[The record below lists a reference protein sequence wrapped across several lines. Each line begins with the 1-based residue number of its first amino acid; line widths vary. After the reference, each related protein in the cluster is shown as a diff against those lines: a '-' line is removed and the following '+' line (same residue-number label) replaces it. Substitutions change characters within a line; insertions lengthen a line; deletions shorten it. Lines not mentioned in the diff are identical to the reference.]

1 MPEILQGRG
10 VFLVVVAVVV
20 IAASATLLLKPSNG
34 STSATPSTPV
44 TPVAPTIPAKAATAA
59 PHATPSSATLAK
71 LTANSFSTSY
81 TAGWHLAS
89 RQNAARTAAAYELSS
104 TPSEPN
110 NLGIPPAG
118 TIGIT
123 IDEYP
128 VSALS
133 SAHLVGAPPD
143 PAITRQGAVQLLPHV
158 VGTPGSATGVSH
170 ASPPELSKL
179 GGAEAA
185 IESYT
190 YTYRGVGDVQVNI
203 LSRHK
208 GRIASIELNAEPAL
222 ASQGQAE
229 LEVIGAHW
237 RWR

>member
-1 MPEILQGRG
+1 MPEIFQGRG
-10 VFLVVVAVVV
+10 VFLVVIAVVL
-20 IAASATLLLKPSNG
+20 IGAGATLVLEPSNG
-34 STSATPSTPV
+34 STSTTPATPAA
-44 TPVAPTIPAKAATAA
+44 PVAPATPAKTATAA
-59 PHATPSSATLAK
+59 PQATPSAKLATLAS
-71 LTANSFSTSY
+71 NSFSTSY
-81 TAGWHLAS
+81 TAGWHLTS
-89 RQNAARTAAAYELSS
+89 RRNAARTAAAYKLSS
-104 TPSEPN
+104 TASEPN

-133 SAHLVGAPPD
+133 SAHLVGAPQD
-143 PAITRQGAVQLLPHV
+143 PAITKQGAVQLLPHV

-170 ASPPELSKL
+170 ASPPERSKL
-179 GGAEAA
+179 DGAEAA
-185 IESYT
+185 VESYT

-208 GRIASIELNAEPAL
+208 GHIASIELNAEPAL
-222 ASQGQAE
+222 ASQGQTE